1 MSDISVFGDSV
12 LKGVI
17 YENNVYKVSKN
28 RFSNICE
35 EVLGISV
42 ENKAKFGSTINVGK
56 QIIYK
61 NIDLIKE
68 TKSIYVVMEFGG
80 NDCDYNWKEISED
93 PDKEYHPKSTIAE
106 FIEIYSD
113 LISELK
119 SIGKIPVLVSL
130 PPIDSYKYFN
140 YISKKLNADNILKW
154 MEGNKQFLTNW
165 HERYNIEVFKL
176 AINNNVPIID
186 ITSKFLEIKNYSDLL
201 CDDGIHPNEKGH
213 MVIADA
219 IKEHIEKKKIEI
231 LKVPQKEN
239 R

>member
-35 EVLGISV
+35 DTFGISI
-42 ENKAKFGSTINVGK
+42 ENKAKFGSTINIGEK
-56 QIIYK
+56 IIYK

-68 TKSIYVVMEFGG
+68 TKSRYIVMEFGG
-80 NDCDYNWKEISED
+80 NDCDYNWLEISEN
-93 PDKEYHPKSTIAE
+93 PDKEHYPKSTINE
-106 FIEIYSD
+106 FIAIYSK
-113 LISELK
+113 LINELK
-119 SIGKIPVLVSL
+119 SIGKIPVLLSL
-130 PPIDSYKYFN
+130 PPIDSNKYFN
-140 YISKKLNADNILKW
+140 FISRKLDACNILKW

-176 AINNNVPIID
+176 AINNDIPIID
-186 ITSKFLEIKNYSDLL
+186 ITSKFLEIKNYSELL

-213 MVIADA
+213 SIISEA
-219 IKEHIEKKKIEI
+219 IKEHIEKRKIE
-231 LKVPQKEN
+231 LVC
-239 R
+239 